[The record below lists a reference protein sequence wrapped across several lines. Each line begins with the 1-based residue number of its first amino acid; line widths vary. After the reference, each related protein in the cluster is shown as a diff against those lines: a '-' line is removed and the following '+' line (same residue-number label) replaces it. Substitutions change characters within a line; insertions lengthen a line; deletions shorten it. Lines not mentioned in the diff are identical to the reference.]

1 MNCRVFYPN
10 GDEELLDLS
19 GDDYIFRISKDSHI
33 GRIASKILTGKD
45 NGIMIIST
53 GFDERNHRHSPTGTW
68 KQCGGGPYTNTA
80 WTNGIFNTTDKP
92 TRHQF
97 EDKVVMSYVRT
108 ARAQFFSAEEQ
119 IGVLRA
125 NYWLTSNKSLPVL
138 LNSKAVRLFYSLFRP
153 NDKGMAPVI
162 LKAINFEGLTAQ
174 TELEVYQHY
183 GLTEEEINW
192 LKNYNRNE
200 I

>member
-19 GDDYIFRISKDSHI
+19 GDDYIFRIAKGSHLN
-33 GRIASKILTGKD
+33 KIFRKVTNNKD
-45 NGIMIIST
+45 NGVILQNT
-53 GFDERNHRHSPTGTW
+53 GYHPLYYSHNQNGTHR
-68 KQCGGGPYTNTA
+68 QCGMAGNGTE
-80 WTNGIFNTTDKP
+80 WSKGIFGLTIEPNI
-92 TRHQF
+92 HQF
-97 EDKVVMSYVRT
+97 ESKVVMSYIRKP
-108 ARAQFFSAEEQ
+108 RAQFFSAEEQ
-119 IGVLRA
+119 IGVVRG
-125 NYWLTSNKSLPVL
+125 NYWLTSNKSLPIL
-138 LNSKAVRLFYSLFRP
+138 LNSRLFEHFFSLFRP
-153 NDKGMAPVI
+153 NERGIPQVI

-174 TELEVYQHY
+174 TEDEVYQHY